1 MLRKFAGV
9 LGLLLL
15 AGSAFGQFEGVL
27 QMKMTMAGMDGE
39 KGGGG
44 TMTVSVGK
52 GGMRSEMDMH
62 MGPMNMKMTMLQKA
76 DNPNIVYRINE
87 ASKSYTE
94 IDQGKMMEMANKR
107 QESRKYTVEKLGQE
121 DILGY
126 KTQHVLVKEQS
137 PGGENA
143 VQTEMW
149 VAKDL
154 LDYATFS
161 KLQDQR
167 NRHGEGMLKAL
178 KDAGADGM
186 PLKSVATMGEGAKM
200 TMEVVKVEK
209 KSLPAS
215 TFEIP
220 EGYTKSQGGM
230 MDMLGGMS
238 APQGDEMRHKM
249 DEAKK
254 RMEEAMKNM
263 TPEQREMLEKMMK
276 QRPPGN
282 Q

>member
-44 TMTVSVGK
+44 AMTVSVGK

-154 LDYATFS
+154 LDYAAFS

-167 NRHGEGMLKAL
+167 NRHGAGMLKAL

-249 DEAKK
+249 DEA
-254 RMEEAMKNM
+254 MKNM